1 MGLRPGREEGL
12 AVLGGHADG
21 VGDVPGHHPLRQRPA
36 LSGAAEQQ
44 YLIHGTDGVSF
55 GFLNEDRT
63 IDKNR
68 CQEFLENV
76 KNEGRKATFH
86 RAFDCTRDPY
96 EAIETLIDLGFD
108 RLLTSGQEATAEEGI
123 HLLADLQK
131 KYGNQIEIIAGC
143 GVNENNAQKIID
155 KTGIKQLH
163 STCRGWGV
171 DATGMGERVSFQ
183 VSDEDGD
190 RYRSVSVDRIKKFVQ
205 ICG

>member
-1 MGLRPGREEGL
+1 MSGI
-12 AVLGGHADG
+12 LG
-21 VGDVPGHHPLRQRPA
+21 
-36 LSGAAEQQ
+36 
-44 YLIHGTDGVSF
+44 
-55 GFLNEDRT
+55 
-63 IDKNR
+63 K
-68 CQEFLENV
+68 C

-108 RLLTSGQEATAEEGI
+108 RLLTSGQEANRRRRNSSVSRSSE
-123 HLLADLQK
+123 K

>member
-1 MGLRPGREEGL
+1 MK
-12 AVLGGHADG
+12 
-21 VGDVPGHHPLRQRPA
+21 
-36 LSGAAEQQ
+36 
-44 YLIHGTDGVSF
+44 ITDGF
-55 GFLNEDRT
+55 TYLTE
-63 IDKNR
+63 
-68 CQEFLENV
+68 V
-76 KNEGRKATFH
+76 KNLIQAYTDSLGRDLSFQNLKA
-86 RAFDCTRDPY
+86 
-96 EAIETLIDLGFD
+96 E
-108 RLLTSGQEATAEEGI
+108 
-123 HLLADLQK
+123 LADLQK

-190 RYRSVSVDRIKKFVQ
+190 RYRSVSVDRIKKFVE